1 MEFSMIQS
9 NGMLSETLLAA
20 VLGATINGVFNI
32 MLEILKNS
40 NTTIRQQPIDR
51 KELLSFFIRWNISNI
66 LGLILLCGLFNGAVE
81 SLMLSKWIQNKSIWL
96 IKNTIAWILGV
107 CIIFVCHIS
116 GFWVGSIIGG
126 FIGLVQII
134 PIRQH
139 LYDGASFIHVIN
151 TSVAWTTGVFI
162 LQFMSFRS
170 GLVEYIFAT
179 TIAGAVIGIVT
190 FYPAFFLFAEFPS
203 KKTP

>member
-1 MEFSMIQS
+1 MSQS
-9 NGMLSETLLAA
+9 NGMLSDTLLAA
-20 VLGATINGVFNI
+20 VLGATINGVFAI
-32 MLEILKNS
+32 MLEVLKNS
-40 NTTIRQQPIDR
+40 NAINRPQPVDR
-51 KELLSFFIRWNISNI
+51 KELLSFFIKWNISKI
-66 LGLILLCGLFNGAVE
+66 VGLLLLCGLFNGVVE
-81 SLMLSKWIQNKSIWL
+81 ALLLSKWVKNKSTWL

-107 CIIFVCHIS
+107 CIVFVCHIS
-116 GFWVGSIIGG
+116 GIWVGSIVGG

-139 LYDGASFIHVIN
+139 SYDGTSFIHVVN
-151 TSVAWTTGVFI
+151 TSVAWTVGVFI
-162 LQFMSFRS
+162 LQSMAFRS
-170 GLVEYIFAT
+170 GLVEYIVVT